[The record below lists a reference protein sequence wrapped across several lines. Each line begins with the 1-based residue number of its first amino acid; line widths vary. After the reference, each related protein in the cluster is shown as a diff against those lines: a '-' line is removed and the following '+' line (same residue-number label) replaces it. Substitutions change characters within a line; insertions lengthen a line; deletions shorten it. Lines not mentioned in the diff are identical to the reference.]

1 MRSCSYLFIESKGYV
16 YRVLTRSRIITF
28 NLMIQLCNVFAVR
41 KGEFS
46 LANTYKRLNEEI
58 QLEGNTLVLIN

>member
-1 MRSCSYLFIESKGYV
+1 
-16 YRVLTRSRIITF
+16 
-28 NLMIQLCNVFAVR
+28 MIQLCNVFAVR

-58 QLEGNTLVLIN
+58 QLEGIFSLDKLICQLSARGVQ

>member
-1 MRSCSYLFIESKGYV
+1 
-16 YRVLTRSRIITF
+16 
-28 NLMIQLCNVFAVR
+28 MIQLCNVFAVR